1 MFRYRNNKNNFGFS
15 LVEVLT
21 VITIVVIGMLGLVSL
36 VRQNIQVQNVNKNY
50 LIASMLSQEGLELVR
65 NIRDEN
71 WLDNTILNWQQNKDE
86 MVPPDNT
93 YTIYYDEASG
103 ISINSA
109 VNSIDQEEAKLKF
122 TDGFYNHDASSL
134 DDSIFS
140 RLISAVD
147 YGDYVA
153 ASSTVQWQDRGK
165 TYNYVS
171 ETYFYDWR

>member
-15 LVEVLT
+15 LVEVMT

-71 WLDNTILNWQQNKDE
+71 WLDRTIINWESNKDE
-86 MVPPDNT
+86 IVLDGT
-93 YTIYYDEASG
+93 YTIYYDDSSG
-103 ISINSA
+103 DIVTNQA
-109 VNSIDQEEAKLKF
+109 FNSIDDAKLRF
-122 TDGFYNHDASSL
+122 IDGFYNHEASA
-134 DDSIFS
+134 DDSIFY

-147 YGDYVA
+147 YENYVA